1 MEAYDRRSWHKV
13 RPPSFKGM
21 SRPSHSQEDAFATSP
36 PDEERYYFDVQDGDR
51 FIPDDEGVV
60 LRGIEEAEAEA
71 LTALP
76 DIARG
81 AKVNGVRDFVV
92 EVRDESDR
100 KLTRVRLS
108 LVVEPLA

>member
-1 MEAYDRRSWHKV
+1 MEAYDRRSWHTV

-21 SRPSHSQEDAFATSP
+21 SRPSHSQEYA
-36 PDEERYYFDVQDGDR
+36 DEGQRYYFDVQDGDH

-81 AKVNGVRDFVV
+81 AKVNGVRDFLV
-92 EVRDESDR
+92 EVRDESDC
-100 KLTRVRLS
+100 KLLRVRLS